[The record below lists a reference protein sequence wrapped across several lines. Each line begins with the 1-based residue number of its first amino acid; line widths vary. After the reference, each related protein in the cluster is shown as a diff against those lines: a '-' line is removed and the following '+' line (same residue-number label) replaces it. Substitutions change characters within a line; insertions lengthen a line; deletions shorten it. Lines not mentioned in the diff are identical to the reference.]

1 MTKTITTFI
10 FLIFCYSVS
19 AQVYWNGGSGKW
31 TEASKWSTGQVPTA
45 VDSVVINTEDARVSI
60 ANAGFVK
67 IKAMYL
73 GFESEL
79 TIETDNTLLVS
90 GGAGDAITSF
100 SGRFFIDGTLQVMNA
115 AKSGM
120 MLDARDQF
128 NLTRLNNNG
137 LIEVEGSG
145 GNGIGAGGVALDNE
159 GMIISERNTL
169 AGISIGHPQGIDIN
183 RGTIICRN
191 NSTGMRVSSDTFINE
206 GTILISNSDGSG
218 LSVTGN
224 LNNTNVIEISD
235 SGSRG
240 VQVTDA
246 GTIIN
251 TSESTIE
258 VTNSFDGAVVTS
270 GSTFQ
275 NNGRLQIISSNS
287 FGLTLMDSSILK
299 SFGLNEILIDTAQIG
314 ISAGD
319 KSTIDLRGAVVVKN
333 CSVDGVQ
340 QFGTSLFMLRAS
352 SSLSISKTTQSA
364 YQLFDQSTSQFFSG
378 TSLITDLI
386 TGTPVFS
393 VNDSASLIMDDGA
406 EMMIGI

>member
-1 MTKTITTFI
+1 MSNAITTFI
-10 FLIFCYSVS
+10 FLIICYSVS

-287 FGLTLMDSSILK
+287 FGLTLMDL
-299 SFGLNEILIDTAQIG
+299 
-314 ISAGD
+314 
-319 KSTIDLRGAVVVKN
+319 
-333 CSVDGVQ
+333 
-340 QFGTSLFMLRAS
+340 
-352 SSLSISKTTQSA
+352 
-364 YQLFDQSTSQFFSG
+364 
-378 TSLITDLI
+378 SLIHI
-386 TGTPVFS
+386 
-393 VNDSASLIMDDGA
+393 
-406 EMMIGI
+406 

>member
-378 TSLITDLI
+378 TSLITDMI
-386 TGTPVFS
+386 NGTTVFS
-393 VNDSASLIMDDGA
+393 VNDSATLIMDDGA